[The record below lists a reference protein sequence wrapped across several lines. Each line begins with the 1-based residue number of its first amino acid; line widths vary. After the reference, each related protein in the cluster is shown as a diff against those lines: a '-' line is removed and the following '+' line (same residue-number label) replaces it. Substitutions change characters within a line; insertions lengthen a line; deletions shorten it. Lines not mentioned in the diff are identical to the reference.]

1 MSADTEDEKSIGIKI
16 IVTFDEAY
24 RAYQGTLAAVIRIR
38 RPDAEVITTE
48 PEKIDELAR
57 RLAPDLVI
65 GSRSEDEGP
74 DGVRAWIELAP
85 GPTQTTKVRV
95 GGRRSEMTNPTLDKL
110 LMVIEEVV
118 QLKRTGDL

>member
-1 MSADTEDEKSIGIKI
+1 VSADTEDEKSIGIKI

-24 RAYQGTLAAVIRIR
+24 RAYQGTLAAVIRIL

-85 GPTQTTKVRV
+85 SPTQTTKVRV

-110 LMVIEEVV
+110 LMVIEDVE
-118 QLKRTGDL
+118 QLKRAGDL